1 MTIRP
6 ATPADLPALQTLAV
20 ACNVC
25 PPGADDRVWLAADA
39 SGAPLAFI
47 ACAPVL
53 DEMTLLALAVR
64 PAARR
69 YGLATAL
76 HQTALDALRPALAF
90 LEVRAGM
97 NAAAQA
103 LYRSL
108 GYRDS
113 GRRRDYYPNPDGSRE
128 DALVMRWQAVPTE

>member
-25 PPGADDRVWLAADA
+25 PPGADDRVWLAADT

-69 YGLATAL
+69 RGLATAL
-76 HQTALDALRPALAF
+76 HQTAIDALRPATAF
-90 LEVRAGM
+90 LEVRAG
-97 NAAAQA
+97 NHAAQT
-103 LYRSL
+103 LYHGL
-108 GYRDS
+108 GYRAC
-113 GRRRDYYPNPDGSRE
+113 GRRRNYYPNPDGSRE

>member
-39 SGAPLAFI
+39 
-47 ACAPVL
+47 CAPVL

-69 YGLATAL
+69 RGLATAL
-76 HQTALDALRPALAF
+76 HQTAIDALRPATAF
-90 LEVRAGM
+90 LEVRAG
-97 NAAAQA
+97 NHAAQT
-103 LYRSL
+103 LYHGL
-108 GYRDS
+108 GYRAC
-113 GRRRDYYPNPDGSRE
+113 GRRRNYYPNPDGSRE

>member
-6 ATPADLPALQTLAV
+6 AMPADLPALQTLAA

-25 PPGADDRVWLAADA
+25 PPGTDDRVWLAADA

-69 YGLATAL
+69 RGLATAL
-76 HQTALDALRPALAF
+76 HQTAIDALRPALAF
-90 LEVRAGM
+90 LEVRVG
-97 NAAAQA
+97 NRAAQA
-103 LYRSL
+103 LYHRL